1 MNDQNLEQRVK
12 RLETLH
18 FWGLSA
24 IAVLIVGYVIYK
36 ESK

>member
-12 RLETLH
+12 RLELLH
-18 FWGLSA
+18 FWGLTA
-24 IAVLIVGYVIYK
+24 IAITLAVYVVYK

>member
-12 RLETLH
+12 RLELLH
-18 FWGLSA
+18 FWGLTA
-24 IAVLIVGYVIYK
+24 IAIALVGYVIYK